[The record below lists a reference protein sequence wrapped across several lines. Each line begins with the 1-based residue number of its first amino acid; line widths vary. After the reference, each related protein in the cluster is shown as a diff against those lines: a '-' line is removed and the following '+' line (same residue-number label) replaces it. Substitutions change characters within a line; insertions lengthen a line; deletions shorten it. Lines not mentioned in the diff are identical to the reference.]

1 MAGPSRQAAGLD
13 VPSRV
18 TKPVSGSC
26 RRLSANLSWLRFF
39 NFCSLPVIS
48 LHKNAQDNPTW
59 IRREIFVFVGNKPRY
74 SIIDSST
81 SESNMP
87 KKAARRS
94 SKASSS
100 LSAAAAVAASSSS
113 LEIAFDDVVS
123 STVADFFTAL
133 PLETPCEASTAA
145 VDQPPSK
152 RRKVTAEPFLPVH
165 VARADICFVRRMA
178 DRYCAEFVRS
188 WSNADEFLKIRL
200 LQPGTLLIASRPNS
214 SAGFLSAMFSLRAEE
229 QDEKCAVMLG
239 LSRANNK
246 RDGAGDIWVGAA
258 LTLTCCD
265 GWITFD
271 ISFQLNWNVTP
282 SPYHPLPSA
291 NERKSTG
298 RLIDCFWPNTEH
310 HGDEPASSPA
320 HFYEAAHVP
329 AQVDKP
335 LDMFVPE
342 LEATLFPYQK
352 RTLRW
357 LLAREGVMWSRE
369 EARLQPLSPLSRPT
383 PMASFRTVQD
393 IHGNDVFVSD
403 VFQTVTR
410 DMTLYQRAD
419 EDVRGG
425 ILAEEMGLGK
435 TLEILGLIL
444 LHGRTDSPAK
454 RDDGGADGLVS
465 TGATLIVTPESLRR
479 QWITEIARHAP
490 SLRLKHYKGRKKMDD
505 AADAVAD
512 EAAVVEELCGYDVVI
527 TTYSVLSA
535 ELHYAL
541 EPPQRSRRFE
551 RAYHRATSPLVKISW
566 WRVCLDEAQMIE
578 NGYTQAALVARVL
591 PRINAWGITGTPVKD
606 DVKDLF
612 SLLLFLQYEPYCSA
626 PQVWHGLVARH
637 KRLFQ
642 QIFGSMALRHTKSLV
657 RDEIHLPPQKRY
669 AISMPFT
676 AVEEQHYQSLFKDMA
691 DECGLHVDGT
701 PKTNDWDPEEYEQV
715 MRIWLNRLRQT
726 TLHPEVGIYSR
737 RLLGYNK
744 ARPMRTVEEVL
755 TAMLEQSESSIRAE
769 ERAYLV
775 TRLTRGQLYEN
786 SPRVRE
792 AMALWD
798 EVRLDT
804 ERLVSNARAKLRDA
818 IRETGGEEA
827 VQKAD
832 KEKGESTH
840 DLSETDNEEQEEQGQ
855 GQGQEEQECDELD
868 SKGKIGEC
876 RRRLRSAL
884 ELHHRAVFFCANA
897 AFQIKDN
904 KEMTEP
910 DSEEFHVLKKLEDD
924 GYSAAKMLRQEI
936 LRESHGKVTR
946 FMKRIRRI
954 ASKRTFAEMPEL
966 VTNPCRGIESGRI
979 VDKLEVLYGELNEQ
993 ANVIDE
999 WREAVVQLLLRPLID
1014 EDDEDDENDENAGEA
1029 DLTGEELGDSA
1040 KFQDLLMVYVTT
1052 LRAAIADRQDAI
1064 SGQTNELAKHETETS
1079 LRLARAGDGPAPD
1092 KMMEMLRLRAEVKPK
1107 MSNLSMRAAVAELR
1121 ALQSRV
1127 SVDAAPGSREVMEAR
1142 IACDQLQAI
1151 QVQMSE
1157 QNKAASALE
1166 SEIDGFKVAM
1176 NARLEYYRQLQ
1187 AVSDAVLPY
1196 DGPKT
1201 DEVVA
1206 RLQQTEDELRKKL
1219 SSLEAKHRYLVNLR
1233 EAGSKSN
1240 EPRMCVICQ
1249 MAFVTGVLTVCGHQ
1263 FCKECMTLWF
1273 KSHHNCPVCKRG
1285 LKPSNLHDIAIKPQQ
1300 LQIRGE
1306 TTTTNPSLSSSS
1318 SPSSSSMPAT
1328 TAIYSEFNAD
1338 KLAEIKNID
1347 LDGPSFTTKVDMLV
1361 RHLLWLRESDPGAKS
1376 IVFSQYRDFL
1386 HILRNA
1392 FRRFRIGHAS
1402 IDDPNGIADFKQD
1415 AATQVFLLHARAHSS
1430 GLNLVNASHV
1440 FLCEPLLN
1448 TALELQAIARVD
1460 RIGQQRETTV
1470 WLYLVSGTVEESI
1483 YNLSV
1488 QRRMEHL
1495 GDRRRSDRD
1504 HTKATTEAAS
1514 TATSPVL
1521 DASFEAAN
1529 TLELEHAALSKL
1541 MSKDKTAGEM
1551 VAKGDLWEC
1560 LFGTT
1565 APAAGNANH
1574 SHHGHHGQED
1584 DTTARIQE
1592 KAVMGYLAG
1601 EAAAARVRSAETCRR
1616 GASGNATT

>member
-1 MAGPSRQAAGLD
+1 
-13 VPSRV
+13 
-18 TKPVSGSC
+18 
-26 RRLSANLSWLRFF
+26 
-39 NFCSLPVIS
+39 
-48 LHKNAQDNPTW
+48 
-59 IRREIFVFVGNKPRY
+59 
-74 SIIDSST
+74 
-81 SESNMP
+81 MP
-87 KKAARRS
+87 KKVARRS
-94 SKASSS
+94 RKASSAS
-100 LSAAAAVAASSSS
+100 SSAAAASSCLEVAV
-113 LEIAFDDVVS
+113 DDVVS
-123 STVADFFTAL
+123 STVTEYFATL
-133 PLETPCEASTAA
+133 PLGKPCEASTA
-145 VDQPPSK
+145 VVKQPPYK
-152 RRKVTAEPFLPVH
+152 RRKVAAEPFRPVH
-165 VARADICFVRRMA
+165 VAHADIRFVRPTA
-178 DRYCAEFVRS
+178 DRYCTEFVRF

-200 LQPGTLLIASRPNS
+200 LQPGRLLIASRPNS
-214 SAGFLSAMFSLRAEE
+214 PAGFLSVIFSLRADEH
-229 QDEKCAVMLG
+229 DEKCAVMLD

-246 RDGAGDIWVGAA
+246 RDGAGNIWVGVA
-258 LTLTCCD
+258 LAMECCH
-265 GWITFD
+265 GSITFD
-271 ISFQLNWNVTP
+271 ISLQLNWNETP
-282 SPYHPLPSA
+282 SPHHPLPSA
-291 NERKSTG
+291 SERKSTG
-298 RLIDCFWPNTEH
+298 CLIDCFWPTTDH
-310 HGDEPASSPA
+310 HGDGPASSPA

-329 AQVDKP
+329 LQVGKP
-335 LDMFVPE
+335 LDMLVPE

-352 RTLRW
+352 RTLQW
-357 LLAREGVMWSRE
+357 LLAREGVAWSRE
-369 EARLQPLSPLSRPT
+369 EAKLQPLPPHSSST
-383 PMASFRTVQD
+383 AMASFRTVQD
-393 IHGNDVFVSD
+393 IHGTDVFVSD

-410 DMTLYQRAD
+410 DITLYQRAD
-419 EDVRGG
+419 EDIRGG

-444 LHGRTDSPAK
+444 LHGRPSSPLK

-465 TGATLIVTPESLRR
+465 TGATLIVTPESLRQ

-490 SLRLKHYKGRKKMDD
+490 SLRVKHYKGRKKMPD
-505 AADAVAD
+505 ADADAD

-591 PRINAWGITGTPVKD
+591 PRINAWSITGTPVKD

-612 SLLLFLQYEPYCSA
+612 GLLLFLRYEPYCSA
-626 PQVWHGLVARH
+626 PQAWQGLVAKHR
-637 KRLFQ
+637 RLFQ
-642 QIFGSMALRHTKSLV
+642 HMFGSIALRHTKSLV
-657 RDEIHLPPQKRY
+657 RDEILLPPQKRY

-701 PKTNDWDPEEYEQV
+701 PKTEDWDPEKYEHV
-715 MRIWLNRLRQT
+715 MRVWLNRLRQT

-755 TAMLEQSESSIRAE
+755 TAMLEQSENSIRAE
-769 ERAYLV
+769 ERAYLLA
-775 TRLTRGQLYEN
+775 RLTRGQLYEN
-786 SPRVRE
+786 GPRVKE
-792 AMALWD
+792 AMTLWD
-798 EVRLDT
+798 EVRRDT
-804 ERLVSNARAKLRDA
+804 ERLVSNARTKLRDA

-832 KEKGESTH
+832 EEKEEESTH
-840 DLSETDNEEQEEQGQ
+840 DSSETDNEEKGERE
-855 GQGQEEQECDELD
+855 EEQECDELEN
-868 SKGKIGEC
+868 KGNIGEC

-910 DSEEFHVLKKLEDD
+910 DSEEFQRLKKLEDD
-924 GYSAAKMLRQEI
+924 GYNAAKLLRQEI
-936 LRESHGKVTR
+936 LRESHGKVKR
-946 FMKRIRRI
+946 FMNRIRRI
-954 ASKRTFAEMPEL
+954 ASKQTFAEMPEL
-966 VTNPCRGIESGRI
+966 VTNPCKGIESGRI
-979 VDKLEVLYGELNEQ
+979 VDNLEVLYGELNQQ

-999 WREAVVQLLLRPLID
+999 WREAVVRLLLRPLVD
-1014 EDDEDDENDENAGEA
+1014 EDDEGDGNDGYGGEA

-1079 LRLARAGDGPAPD
+1079 LRLARIGDGPAPD
-1092 KMMEMLRLRAEVKPK
+1092 TMMEMLRLRAEVKPK
-1107 MSNLSMRAAVAELR
+1107 MSNLSMRAAIAELR

-1127 SVDAAPGSREVMEAR
+1127 SADAAPGSREVMEAR
-1142 IACDQLQAI
+1142 IASDQLPSIQA
-1151 QVQMSE
+1151 QMGE
-1157 QNKAASALE
+1157 QNKVASALE
-1166 SEIDGFKVAM
+1166 SEIDGFKATM

-1201 DEVVA
+1201 DEAIA
-1206 RLQQTEDELRKKL
+1206 RLQLTEDELRRKL
-1219 SSLEAKHRYLVNLR
+1219 SSLEAKHRYLLNLK
-1233 EAGSKSN
+1233 EAGFKSN

-1273 KSHHNCPVCKRG
+1273 KSRHNCPVCKRG

-1300 LQIRGE
+1300 LQIRRE
-1306 TTTTNPSLSSSS
+1306 TTTTTTTGEPQSRAVQRRDMTNSSSS
-1318 SPSSSSMPAT
+1318 SSMAAT

-1361 RHLLWLRESDPGAKS
+1361 RHLLWLRDSDPGAKS

-1402 IDDPNGIADFKQD
+1402 IDDANGISDFKQD
-1415 AATQVFLLHARAHSS
+1415 AATEVFLLHARAHSS

-1470 WLYLVSGTVEESI
+1470 WLYLVSGTVEESV

-1495 GDRRRSDRD
+1495 GDRRRPDDS
-1504 HTKATTEAAS
+1504 TATTKTAS
-1514 TATSPVL
+1514 TASTVTPEVL

-1529 TLELEHAALSKL
+1529 TLELEHAALSRL
-1541 MSKDKTAGEM
+1541 MSKDKSAGEM

-1574 SHHGHHGQED
+1574 DHHDQED
-1584 DTTARIQE
+1584 DATARMQAR
-1592 KAVMGYLAG
+1592 AVMGYLAG
-1601 EAAAARVRSAETCRR
+1601 EAAAARVRSTETCPR
-1616 GASGNATT
+1616 GGSENATT

>member
-1 MAGPSRQAAGLD
+1 
-13 VPSRV
+13 
-18 TKPVSGSC
+18 
-26 RRLSANLSWLRFF
+26 
-39 NFCSLPVIS
+39 
-48 LHKNAQDNPTW
+48 
-59 IRREIFVFVGNKPRY
+59 
-74 SIIDSST
+74 
-81 SESNMP
+81 MP
-87 KKAARRS
+87 KKAARRA
-94 SKASSS
+94 SK
-100 LSAAAAVAASSSS
+100 LVASSSS
-113 LEIAFDDVVS
+113 SSSSRSLEIAIDDAVP
-123 STVADFFTAL
+123 STIAKYFAAL
-133 PLETPCEASTAA
+133 PLENAREAREASAVA
-145 VDQPPSK
+145 VDHPPSK
-152 RRKVTAEPFLPVH
+152 RRKLTTEPFLPVQVADAKIRLIRH
-165 VARADICFVRRMA
+165 VA
-178 DRYCAEFVRS
+178 DRNCAEFEKS
-188 WSNADEFLKIRL
+188 WGHADEFLKIRL
-200 LQPGTLLIASRPNS
+200 LQPGSLLLASRPNS
-214 SAGFLSAMFSLRAEE
+214 PTGFLSVIFSLRPDE
-229 QDEKCAVMLG
+229 QDEKFAVMLD
-239 LSRANNK
+239 LSGANNR
-246 RDGAGDIWVGAA
+246 RDGPGDIWVEAA
-258 LTLTCCD
+258 LTSTCRGD
-265 GWITFD
+265 LITLD
-271 ISFQLNWNVTP
+271 ISLRLNWNETP
-282 SPYHPLPSA
+282 SPYHSLPSA
-291 NERKSTG
+291 SERKLTSH
-298 RLIDCFWPNTEH
+298 LIDCFWPNTDHE
-310 HGDEPASSPA
+310 DESASSPA

-329 AQVDKP
+329 AQIDNKS
-335 LDMFVPE
+335 LDMFVPG

-357 LLAREGVMWSRE
+357 LLAREGVSWSQE
-369 EARLQPLSPLSRPT
+369 ESRFQHLSRHPRS
-383 PMASFRTVQD
+383 PSMGSFRTVQD
-393 IHGNDVFVSD
+393 THGNDVFVSD

-410 DMTLYQRAD
+410 DSTMYQRPD

-444 LHGRTDSPAK
+444 LHSRPNFQPQ
-454 RDDGGADGLVS
+454 RDESDADGLVP
-465 TGATLIVTPESLRR
+465 TKATLIVTPESLRQ

-490 SLRLKHYKGRKKMDD
+490 SLRVKHYKGCKKIRD
-505 AADAVAD
+505 AD
-512 EAAVVEELCGYDVVI
+512 ETAIVEELCGYDVVI

-566 WRVCLDEAQMIE
+566 WRLCLDEAQMIE

-606 DVKDLF
+606 DVKDLYG
-612 SLLLFLQYEPYCSA
+612 LLLFLRYEPYCSA
-626 PQVWHGLVARH
+626 PQVWHGLIAKH

-642 QIFGSMALRHTKSLV
+642 HIFGSIALRHTKSLV
-657 RDEIHLPPQKRY
+657 RDEILLPPQKRY

-691 DECGLHVDGT
+691 DECGLCVDGS
-701 PKTNDWDPEEYEQV
+701 PKSDEWDPEEYEHA
-715 MRIWLNRLRQT
+715 MRVWLNRLRQT

-755 TAMLEQSESSIRAE
+755 TAMLEQSENSIRAE
-769 ERAYLV
+769 ERAYLL

-786 SPRVRE
+786 GPRVRE
-792 AMALWD
+792 AMALWE
-798 EVRLDT
+798 EVRRDT
-804 ERLVSNARAKLRDA
+804 ERLVSDARIKLREA
-818 IRETGGEEA
+818 IRETTGEEEEEQAA
-827 VQKAD
+827 VGKAD
-832 KEKGESTH
+832 E
-840 DLSETDNEEQEEQGQ
+840 DEEEE
-855 GQGQEEQECDELD
+855 EEEEFDELD
-868 SKGKIGEC
+868 TKGNIGEC

-904 KEMTEP
+904 QEMTKP
-910 DSEEFHVLKKLEDD
+910 GSEEFQHLKKLEDD
-924 GYSAAKMLRQEI
+924 GYSDAKVLRQEI
-936 LRESHGKVTR
+936 LRESHRKVTR
-946 FMKRIRRI
+946 FMNRIRRI
-954 ASKRTFAEMPEL
+954 ASNRTFAEMPEL
-966 VTNPCRGIESGRI
+966 VTNPRKGIESGRI
-979 VDKLEVLYGELNEQ
+979 VDNLEVLYGELNAQ

-999 WREAVVQLLLRPLID
+999 WREAVVGLLLRPLVD
-1014 EDDEDDENDENAGEA
+1014 EDDDDDDAKHVEA
-1029 DLTGEELGDSA
+1029 TGEELSDSA

-1079 LRLARAGDGPAPD
+1079 LRLARTGDGPAPE
-1092 KMMEMLRLRAEVKPK
+1092 KMMEMLKLRAEMKPK
-1107 MSNLSMRAAVAELR
+1107 MSNMSMKTAIAELR

-1127 SVDAAPGSREVMEAR
+1127 SLDAAPGSREAVEAK
-1142 IACDQLQAI
+1142 IAADQLQSI
-1151 QVQMSE
+1151 QAQMSE

-1166 SEIDGFKVAM
+1166 SEIDGFKATM

-1187 AVSDAVLPY
+1187 AVSDAVLPH

-1201 DEVVA
+1201 DA
-1206 RLQQTEDELRKKL
+1206 AIAKLQQTEDELRRKL
-1219 SSLEAKHRYLVNLR
+1219 SSLEAKHRYLRHLK

-1249 MAFVTGVLTVCGHQ
+1249 MPFVTGVLTVCGHQ

-1300 LQIRGE
+1300 VQIRSE
-1306 TTTTNPSLSSSS
+1306 MTQAVPRRDVTNSSASSLT
-1318 SPSSSSMPAT
+1318 AA

-1361 RHLLWLRESDPGAKS
+1361 RHLLWLRESDRGAKS

-1402 IDDPNGIADFKQD
+1402 IDDPNGISNFKQD
-1415 AATQVFLLHARAHSS
+1415 PAIEVFLLHARAHSS
-1430 GLNLVNASHV
+1430 GLNLVNACHV
-1440 FLCEPLLN
+1440 FLCEPLLH

-1495 GDRRRSDRD
+1495 GERRRS
-1504 HTKATTEAAS
+1504 AS
-1514 TATSPVL
+1514 TAKAKTTSTATTDLL

-1541 MSKDKTAGEM
+1541 MSKDKSAGEM

-1565 APAAGNANH
+1565 GHGAGDGNDQHHHHHSSSNQKDAAV
-1574 SHHGHHGQED
+1574 
-1584 DTTARIQE
+1584 RMQE
-1592 KAVMGYLAG
+1592 KAVMSYLAG
-1601 EAAAARVRSAETCRR
+1601 EAAAARASRR
-1616 GASGNATT
+1616 GDMSTYTVQEDVAT